1 MENSDGIIFD
11 DWDDDLLLKL
21 IAETQAAEAA
31 LSSKSKTHS
40 TNPSS
45 SNNQSQPQ
53 QQQQQHHHQLQPIE
67 VSVNNF
73 SPPRELSQR
82 PIIRFDSSPP
92 KPISHHNN
100 DIIIDRFKQEH
111 REPVRAS
118 KQIINLE
125 KGCLKLNKEKGK
137 NEDQPK
143 FTSFENEEHNVRT
156 KRSKS
161 IDNGRDF
168 GNHAP
173 DHPNASLKY
182 QSGVS
187 SNDLTVET
195 TAKAERVE
203 TKIVSHQEAQTAKA
217 KRVETKIA
225 SHQGAQDPPSDDLSA
240 YLDLSQKLL
249 AVCGSPSEKMVGSD
263 VISKLFTSCQKDIH
277 NLFGCMSMSPPS
289 EITRK
294 LPTDVSSSRVPLHYV
309 NENNTPEAAKVS
321 RLYHSLTK
329 IADGTDVLETL
340 IVPFLDLCSM
350 ENVVIVHCSLRIL
363 HTLLKLL
370 LESEKNFGRRDNI
383 FVEGI
388 CIGKGLLDSDG
399 LGGVKDGKPFNE
411 EMSRRKECWNYQSA
425 LQQPCV
431 NWYSI
436 FDIMHQISTRITEEN
451 VRVQAVS
458 IMILLFQRSTA
469 YFERERFSQ
478 NTVFKTISELLK
490 KDAGLRVR
498 KKILRL
504 LYLVLNC
511 PKMLATFCCGC
522 KEGDSKSAI
531 DDNASASDFQNF
543 QMILKGLAD
552 CVAFCEGGLL
562 ELKICRKTI
571 LVLAFLAS
579 SGQPGF
585 EIFIGHRLS
594 TRDVN
599 YLEIFIGHKL
609 STRDVNYLM
618 LILQLLV
625 SEMDR
630 EARAYNELPE
640 IFRERTFLMREILI
654 LLNRLVS
661 SPSYSATVLRDL
673 TNTRRLTLDV
683 AIRLSQKGNENK
695 QLDGLVKQIRQT
707 EIVDLARI
715 FKKRVLM

>member
-11 DWDDDLLLKL
+11 DWDDDLLLQ
-21 IAETQAAEAA
+21 IIEAETQAAEAA
-31 LSSKSKTHS
+31 LSSKSKTLS

-45 SNNQSQPQ
+45 SSNHQSQP
-53 QQQQQHHHQLQPIE
+53 QQQQQHHHQLQPID

-92 KPISHHNN
+92 KPISHVNN
-100 DIIIDRFKQEH
+100 DIVIDRFKQEH

-137 NEDQPK
+137 NKDQPK
-143 FTSFENEEHNVRT
+143 FTSSENEEHNVRT

-161 IDNGRDF
+161 IDNGRDL
-168 GNHAP
+168 GIRAP

-187 SNDLTVET
+187 SNDLTGFRCVPVET

-277 NLFGCMSMSPPS
+277 NLFGCTSMSPPS

-294 LPTDVSSSRVPLHYV
+294 LLTDVSSSRVPLHYV

-340 IVPFLDLCSM
+340 IVPLLDLCSM

-370 LESEKNFGRRDNI
+370 LESEKNFGRRDNV

-388 CIGKGLLDSDG
+388 CVRKGLLDSDG
-399 LGGVKDGKPFNE
+399 LGGVKDGKPFNDE
-411 EMSRRKECWNYQSA
+411 ISRRKECWNYQSA

-458 IMILLFQRSTA
+458 IMILLFLRSTA
-469 YFERERFSQ
+469 YFERETFSQ

-498 KKILRL
+498 KKILKL

-511 PKMLATFCCGC
+511 PKLLATFCCGC
-522 KEGDSKSAI
+522 KEGDSRSAI

-543 QMILKGLAD
+543 QMILEGLDD
-552 CVAFCEGGLL
+552 CVASCGGGLL

-585 EIFIGHRLS
+585 EIFIGHR
-594 TRDVN
+594 
-599 YLEIFIGHKL
+599 L

-661 SPSYSATVLRDL
+661 SPSYSATVLCDL
-673 TNTRRLTLDV
+673 ANTRHMASWTLDV
-683 AIRLSQKGNENK
+683 AIRLSQKGNENE
-695 QLDGLVKQIRQT
+695 QQDGLVKQIRKT
-707 EIVDLARI
+707 EIIDLARI
-715 FKKRVLM
+715 FKKRVLT

>member
-45 SNNQSQPQ
+45 SNNQSQPQQ

-143 FTSFENEEHNVRT
+143 STSFENEEHNVRT

-161 IDNGRDF
+161 IDNGRDL
-168 GNHAP
+168 GNRAP
-173 DHPNASLKY
+173 GHPNASLKY

-187 SNDLTVET
+187 SNDLTGFRCVPVET

-294 LPTDVSSSRVPLHYV
+294 LLTDVSSSRIPLHYV

-340 IVPFLDLCSM
+340 IVPFLDLCSL

-370 LESEKNFGRRDNI
+370 LESEKNFGR
-383 FVEGI
+383 
-388 CIGKGLLDSDG
+388 
-399 LGGVKDGKPFNE
+399 
-411 EMSRRKECWNYQSA
+411 SA
-425 LQQPCV
+425 LCSGTMSSLKEFASGRAF
-431 NWYSI
+431 WI
-436 FDIMHQISTRITEEN
+436 LTEEN

-469 YFERERFSQ
+469 YFERETFSQ

-511 PKMLATFCCGC
+511 PKLLATFCCGC

-661 SPSYSATVLRDL
+661 SPSYSATVLHDL